1 MIAFRTALR
10 RRIAGPLDSGLTL
23 AELMITLVLMG
34 VVGTLMLSATIMV
47 SRTVVNTQASGD
59 SLDINR
65 VGMNRMARSI
75 RAGIEIVR
83 SGQANQPAIDT
94 MGANTLTM
102 YSSLG
107 ASPTKITYAIDANRN
122 LTETTVAA
130 GGTSPYWTF
139 TGTPKTTIIAYKVPV
154 GAPNLF
160 TYLDSDGNVL
170 STQTATDDATTG
182 LVKQIQINLQV
193 DANPGKGVGP
203 VTLTNTVVLPNLGVA
218 KR

>member
-1 MIAFRTALR
+1 MIRLRSALR
-10 RRIAGPLDSGLTL
+10 RRVDARSDSGLTL
-23 AELMITLVLMG
+23 AELMVTLVLMG
-34 VVGTLMLSATIMV
+34 IVGTLMLSATVMV
-47 SRTVVNTQASGD
+47 SRTVTNTQASGD
-59 SLDINR
+59 SLDIAR

-83 SGQANQPAIDT
+83 SGQANQPAIDA
-94 MGANTLTM
+94 MGVNSLTI

-107 ASPTKITYAIDANRN
+107 PSPTKITYAIDANRN
-122 LTETTVAA
+122 LTETIVAA

-139 TGTPKTTIIAYKVPV
+139 TGTAKTTIIAYKIPTT
-154 GAPNLF
+154 APNLF
-160 TYLDSDGNVL
+160 TYLDANGTVL
-170 STQTATDDATTG
+170 STQSATDDATTG
-182 LVKQIQINLQV
+182 LVKQIQLNLQC

>member
-1 MIAFRTALR
+1 VIAIRTALR
-10 RRIAGPLDSGLTL
+10 RRLVGPIDAGLTL
-23 AELMITLVLMG
+23 VELMVTLVLMG
-34 VVGTLMLSATIMV
+34 VVGTIMLGATVMV
-47 SRTVVNTQASGD
+47 SRTVTNAQASGD
-59 SLDINR
+59 SLDIAR

-75 RAGIEIVR
+75 RAGIEISR

-94 MGANTLTM
+94 MGANTLIM

-122 LTETTVAA
+122 LTETVVAA

-139 TGTPKTTIIAYKVPV
+139 TGTPKTTIIAYKVPTT
-154 GAPNLF
+154 AANLF
-160 TYLDSDGNVL
+160 TYLDSNGAVL
-170 STQTATDDATTG
+170 AAQSATDDATTG

>member
-1 MIAFRTALR
+1 MTRLRSAVR
-10 RRIAGPLDSGLTL
+10 RRFEGPVDAGLTL
-23 AELMITLVLMG
+23 AELMVTLVLMG
-34 VVGTLMLSATIMV
+34 VVGTLMLSATVMV
-47 SRTVVNTQASGD
+47 SRTVTNTQASGD
-59 SLDINR
+59 SLDIAR
-65 VGMNRMARSI
+65 IGMNRMARSI
-75 RAGIEIVR
+75 RAGIEISR
-83 SGQANQPAIDT
+83 SGQANQPAIDS
-94 MGANTLTM
+94 MGPNTLVM

-122 LTETTVAA
+122 ITETIVAA

-139 TGTPKTTIIAYKVPV
+139 TGTPKTTIIAYKVP
-154 GAPNLF
+154 AAAAALF
-160 TYLDSDGNVL
+160 TYLDSNGAAL
-170 STQTATDDATTG
+170 ASQTATDDATTG

>member
-1 MIAFRTALR
+1 MTTVRSALR
-10 RRIAGPLDSGLTL
+10 RRMTGPRDAGLTL
-23 AELMITLVLMG
+23 AELMVTLVLMG
-34 VVGTLMLSATIMV
+34 IVGTLMLSATVMV
-47 SRTVVNTQASGD
+47 SRTVTNTQASGD
-59 SLDINR
+59 SLDIAR
-65 VGMNRMARSI
+65 IGMNRMARSI

-94 MGANTLTM
+94 MGANTLVI

-122 LTETTVAA
+122 LTETVVPA

-139 TGTPKTTIIAYKVPV
+139 TGTPKTTTIAYKIPV
-154 GAPNLF
+154 GAPALF
-160 TYLDSDGNVL
+160 SYLDANGNVL
-170 STQTATDDATTG
+170 STQSATDDATTG
-182 LVKQIQINLQV
+182 LVKQIQITLQC
-193 DANPGKGVGP
+193 DANPGRGVGP